1 MVQAEKDREKLSMEM
16 EVARAEAEEQW
27 MALEK
32 KSEDKRKRHEQHVQD
47 IRQTWQNAMGKA
59 DSDRTL
65 TFGDFFS
72 SLIWKWKTK

>member
-1 MVQAEKDREKLSMEM
+1 MVQAEKDREMLSMEM

-47 IRQTWQNAMGKA
+47 IRQT
-59 DSDRTL
+59 
-65 TFGDFFS
+65 
-72 SLIWKWKTK
+72 